1 VECSSRKL
9 GGLMDWIDDI
19 YFYQNN
25 SNEELNCPIPEEI
38 FTTSWNGTE
47 ATGDDWL
54 DTFLYIK
61 QIKEKV

>member
-1 VECSSRKL
+1 
-9 GGLMDWIDDI
+9 MDWIDDI